1 MIEKLEHKI
10 DEVLDYIINK
20 PADRITPEDFA
31 IMAGELKERRFR
43 ESSKQQR
50 DKSNHQD
57 KISMKHV
64 LFFAFYRSLYYL
76 RKILKEYS
84 KKKHIQ

>member
-31 IMAGELKERRFR
+31 IMAGELRERRFR
-43 ESSKQQR
+43 ENSKQQR
-50 DKSNHQD
+50 DKSAE
-57 KISMKHV
+57 
-64 LFFAFYRSLYYL
+64 LLRSFMDC
-76 RKILKEYS
+76 S
-84 KKKHIQ
+84 PFGNDGV

>member
-1 MIEKLEHKI
+1 MIEKLERKI
-10 DEVLDYIINK
+10 DEVLEYIINK

-50 DKSNHQD
+50 DKSAE
-57 KISMKHV
+57 
-64 LFFAFYRSLYYL
+64 LLRSFMDC
-76 RKILKEYS
+76 S
-84 KKKHIQ
+84 PFGNDGV

>member
-20 PADRITPEDFA
+20 PADRIAPEDFA
-31 IMAGELKERRFR
+31 IMVGELKERRFR

-50 DKSNHQD
+50 DKSAE
-57 KISMKHV
+57 
-64 LFFAFYRSLYYL
+64 LLRSFMDC
-76 RKILKEYS
+76 S
-84 KKKHIQ
+84 PFGNDGV

>member
-43 ESSKQQR
+43 ENSKQQR
-50 DKSNHQD
+50 DKSAE
-57 KISMKHV
+57 
-64 LFFAFYRSLYYL
+64 LLRSFMDC
-76 RKILKEYS
+76 S
-84 KKKHIQ
+84 PFGNDVV